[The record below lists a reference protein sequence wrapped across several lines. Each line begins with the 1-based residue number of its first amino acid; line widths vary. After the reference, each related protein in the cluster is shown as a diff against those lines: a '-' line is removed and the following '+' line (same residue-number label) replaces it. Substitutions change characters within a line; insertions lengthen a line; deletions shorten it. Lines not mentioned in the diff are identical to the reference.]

1 MHVNAEAL
9 INNYTQLLRY
19 CRACGSYQDFLEE
32 EGGNHNPYRRTD
44 NTMAKRTRTKEQTTI
59 YKG

>member
-1 MHVNAEAL
+1 MYVNAEAL

-32 EGGNHNPYRRTD
+32 GCCYQGSY
-44 NTMAKRTRTKEQTTI
+44 
-59 YKG
+59 